1 MIKMDIKT
9 LKQKLYEKKNSLG
22 LVGGTIEVNE
32 YDETEHPFS
41 AHISPHGWN
50 IEMTLRKGYNPI
62 SDKRQKA
69 YARTKKISNGLETLL
84 TDVLKHEVAHWEL
97 PSGSGMGCPYDLH
110 YHDLI
115 LENIEK
121 GLPDDKKALA
131 GYVANAFEDL
141 IINPRCKEFDG
152 SFSGQVLF
160 WDNEGMF
167 CREKG
172 QKTFTPFYEAFVKLN
187 MHLFG
192 DKTDKSL
199 VKRHYSNDSKVD
211 ESVKQVIKNLNL
223 QESMSPTSSLFDKPT
238 WSNMAYEFAK
248 AVAPLLDGINERL
261 SPFSGEQG
269 NGNPAKG
276 KEKESAGNGIEQKLG
291 TREGAEEVAYGRYAS
306 GDEYSPHFTSY
317 EQLDALYQ
325 RLARSIPVAVESKT
339 KQQSLVIAPL
349 NFRPFDEDKDDLS
362 KAKLSKLYLDEDGI
376 TFGVKHHPLTVSANM
391 KSQRKSF
398 PDFKLV
404 MLDNSGSMRQAPDGS
419 DNIGKT
425 NFIPWGE
432 NSKYHYALLGLY
444 GIEQFLQN
452 QEIAQYIQH
461 GVSLFSSGT
470 RYKESDFQ
478 GLAEI
483 RKHALSPDWGSTRL
497 DASSLTNSL
506 QGRESFVL
514 SLSDGEIENW
524 NSEKQTFKKS
534 LENHPYAHIQIGD
547 RSNFTNEIE
556 SWGVPVFYVN
566 SGEEL
571 SRLMVDVTKQS
582 YRRYVRDGN

>member
-1 MIKMDIKT
+1 MQT
-9 LKQKLYEKKNSLG
+9 LKQKLYETKNRLG
-22 LVGGTIEVNE
+22 LVGGTIEINE
-32 YDETEHPFS
+32 YDETENPFS
-41 AHISPHGWN
+41 ARISPRGWN
-50 IEMTLRKGYNPI
+50 VEMILRKGYNPV

-69 YARTKKISNGLETLL
+69 YARAKKISDGLETLL
-84 TDVLKHEVAHWEL
+84 TDALKHEIAHWEL

-115 LENIEK
+115 LEGIES
-121 GLPDDKKALA
+121 GLPDDKKSLA

-160 WDNEGMF
+160 WDNEGIL

-172 QKTFTPFYEAFVKLN
+172 RKTFTPFYEAFVKLN

-192 DKTDKSL
+192 DKTDKAL
-199 VKRHYSNDSKVD
+199 LKRHYSNDSKVD
-211 ESVKQVIKNLNL
+211 KSVKQVVRNLSL
-223 QESMSPTSSLFDKPT
+223 QEAISPTSPLFDKSAWP
-238 WSNMAYEFAK
+238 NMAHEFAK
-248 AVAPLLDGINERL
+248 AVAPLLENNQNERP
-261 SPFSGEQG
+261 SAFSGEQG
-269 NGNPAKG
+269 NGGQNQGNEQKHP
-276 KEKESAGNGIEQKLG
+276 AGNGIEQKIG

-306 GDEYSPHFTSY
+306 GDEHSPHFTSH

-339 KQQSLVIAPL
+339 KKQSLTIAPL
-349 NFRPFDEDKDDLS
+349 NFKPFDEDRDDIAR
-362 KAKLSKLYLDEDGI
+362 AKLSKIYLDDGEI
-376 TFGVKHHPLTVSANM
+376 TFGVQRHPLTVTANM

-404 MLDNSGSMRQAPDGS
+404 MLDNSGSMRQAPDLSNNVGR
-419 DNIGKT
+419 T

-461 GVSLFSSGT
+461 GVSLFSSAT
-470 RYKESDFQ
+470 RYKESDFR
-478 GLAEI
+478 GLAEV
-483 RKHALSPDWGSTRL
+483 RKHALSPDWGNTRL
-497 DASSLTNSL
+497 DASSLTNAL

-514 SLSDGEIENW
+514 SISDGGIENW
-524 NSEKQTFKKS
+524 NSEKTAFKKS
-534 LENHPYAHIQIGD
+534 LENSSYAHIQIGD
-547 RSNFTNEIE
+547 RTDFTNELE
-556 SWGVPVFYVN
+556 AWGVPVFYVN

-582 YRRYVRDGN
+582 YRRYVKDGNKKS

>member
-1 MIKMDIKT
+1 MTLQT
-9 LKQKLYEKKNSLG
+9 LKQKLYEKKNKLG
-22 LVGGTIEVNE
+22 LVGGTIEVYE
-32 YDETEHPFS
+32 YDETQAPFS

-69 YARTKKISNGLETLL
+69 YARTKNISDGLETLL

-115 LENIEK
+115 LENIEN
-121 GLPDDKKALA
+121 GLPDNKKSMAS
-131 GYVANAFEDL
+131 YVANAFEDV

-160 WDNEGMF
+160 WDNEGMR
-167 CREKG
+167 CKEEG
-172 QKTFTPFYEAFVKLN
+172 QKTFNPFYEAFVKLN
-187 MHLFG
+187 VYLFG
-192 DKTDKSL
+192 DKTDKAL
-199 VKRHYSNDSKVD
+199 LKRNYSNSSKVD
-211 ESVKQVIKNLNL
+211 KAVKQVITNLNL
-223 QESMSPTSSLFDKPT
+223 QESINPTSPLFDKQAWP
-238 WSNMAYEFAK
+238 NMAYEFAG
-248 AVAPLLDGINERL
+248 ALAPLLDETPKERL

-269 NGNPAKG
+269 SGGQGDEQKP
-276 KEKESAGNGIEQKLG
+276 SAGNGIEQKLG
-291 TREGAEEVAYGRYAS
+291 TREGAEEVAFGRYAS
-306 GDEYSPHFTSY
+306 GDEHSPHFTSY

-349 NFRPFDEDKDDLS
+349 NFRPFDEDKDDPS
-362 KAKLSKLYLDEDGI
+362 KIKLSKLYLDEGEI
-376 TFGVKHHPLTVSANM
+376 TFGVPHNPLTVTANM

-404 MLDNSGSMRQAPDGS
+404 MLDNSGSMRQAPDNS

-452 QEIAQYIQH
+452 QEIAQYITH

-470 RYKESDFQ
+470 RYKESDFA

-497 DASSLTNSL
+497 DASSLTNAL

-514 SLSDGEIENW
+514 SLSDGDIENW
-524 NSEKQTFKKS
+524 NSEKAAFKKS
-534 LENHPYAHIQIGD
+534 LKDNPYAHIQIGD
-547 RSNFTNEIE
+547 KTNFTNELE
-556 SWGVPVFYVN
+556 TWGVPVFYVN

-582 YRRYVRDGN
+582 YRGYVRDGN